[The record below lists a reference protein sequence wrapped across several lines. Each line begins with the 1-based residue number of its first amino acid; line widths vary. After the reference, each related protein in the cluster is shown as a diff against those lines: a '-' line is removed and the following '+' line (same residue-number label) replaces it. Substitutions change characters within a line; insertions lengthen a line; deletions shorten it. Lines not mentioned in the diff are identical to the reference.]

1 MELNKYIDHTL
12 LKPDATNKQI
22 MILINEAIEFDFFS
36 VCVNP
41 CFIDLAKKALIKTNV
56 KVATVIGFPLG
67 ANTTESKINEARDA
81 IKRNA
86 DELDMVINI
95 GMLKQGNIDYL
106 INEINSIK
114 NIAGER
120 ILKVIVETCL
130 LSNDEKKAVLEAVI
144 KGNAGFIKTSTGF
157 STGGADI
164 NDIKLFKELAAGKI
178 KIKASGGIR
187 TREKAIRMIEAGA
200 DRLGTSSS
208 VAIVKGE

>member
-12 LKPDATNKQI
+12 LKPDATNEQI
-22 MILINEAIEFDFFS
+22 MILINEAIEFNFFS

-95 GMLKQGNIDYL
+95 GMLKQGNIDYI

-114 NIAGER
+114 NIAGEKT
-120 ILKVIVETCL
+120 LKVIVETCL
-130 LSNDEKKAVLEAVI
+130 LSNDEKKAALEAVI
-144 KGNAGFIKTSTGF
+144 KGNADFIKTSTGF

-187 TREKAIRMIEAGA
+187 TREKAIKMIEAGA

-208 VAIVKGE
+208 IAIVKGE

>member
-1 MELNKYIDHTL
+1 MEINKYIDHTL
-12 LKPDATNKQI
+12 LKPDATNEQI
-22 MILINEAIEFDFFS
+22 MVLIKEAIEFDFFS
-36 VCVNP
+36 VCINP
-41 CFIDLAKKALIKTNV
+41 CFIDLAKKALKGTNV
-56 KVATVIGFPLG
+56 KIATVIGFPLG
-67 ANTTESKINEARDA
+67 ANTTESKIAEAKDA

-95 GMLKQGNIDYL
+95 GMLKQKNTDYI

-130 LSNDEKKAVLEAVI
+130 LSNDDKKTALESVI
-144 KGNAGFIKTSTGF
+144 KGNADFIKTSTGF
-157 STGGADI
+157 STSGADI
-164 NDIKLFKELAAGKI
+164 NDIKLFKKLASGKI

-187 TREKAIRMIEAGA
+187 TREKAIQMIEAGA

-208 VAIVKGE
+208 ISIIKGK

>member
-1 MELNKYIDHTL
+1 MKLNKYIDHTL
-12 LKPDATNKQI
+12 LKPDATNEQI
-22 MILINEAIEFDFFS
+22 MILINEAIEFNFFS

-67 ANTTESKINEARDA
+67 TNTTESKINEARDA

-95 GMLKQGNIDYL
+95 GMLKQGNIDYI

-114 NIAGER
+114 NIAGKR

-130 LSNDEKKAVLEAVI
+130 LSNDEKKAALEAVI
-144 KGNAGFIKTSTGF
+144 KGNADFIKTSTGF